1 MMMREKEFFIDYNLI
16 FFDKRLPRPEKRAC
30 NVKTLSEKS
39 TNPFS
44 KAISLG
50 QRGIIDVA
58 ILSRLLD
65 NLR

>member
-1 MMMREKEFFIDYNLI
+1 MMREKEYFIDYNLI
-16 FFDKRLPRPEKRAC
+16 FFDNRLPRPEKRAC
-30 NVKTLSEKS
+30 NVKTLSKTS

-44 KAISLG
+44 KVIPLG
-50 QRGIIDVA
+50 QRRIIDVA